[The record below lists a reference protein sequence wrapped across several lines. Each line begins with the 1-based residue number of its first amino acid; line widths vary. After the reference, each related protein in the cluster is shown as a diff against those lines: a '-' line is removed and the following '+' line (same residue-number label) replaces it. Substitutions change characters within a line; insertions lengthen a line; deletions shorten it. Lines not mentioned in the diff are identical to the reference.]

1 MLRIKGLTKRYRTGD
16 LALKGIDIDVPD
28 GQVMAL
34 IGPSGA
40 GKSTVIRCINR
51 LVEPTSGSI
60 ALNDVDI
67 VKLGSAELRRVR
79 RRMGMIFQEYA
90 LVERLSVMENV
101 LTGRL
106 GYVGFWQSWLRRFP
120 QSDIDEAFRLLER
133 VGLDHMADKRA
144 DELSGGQRQRV
155 GICRALIQNPEL
167 LLVDEPT
174 ASLDPKTSRQIM
186 RLITELCGER
196 KLSAII
202 NIHDVMLAQMFAE
215 RIVGLRL
222 GEIVYDGPP
231 DKLTPAVLTSIYGEE
246 DWSAT
251 IRKVDEQAGEA
262 DEDNVVPFRTAAPGS
277 QPIGGND
284 VIARAPCF
292 AHSRASRTPRLLSAG
307 AGSLL
312 PRGRAEKG
320 SSVSVAATAPRQWK
334 KPPLI
339 RSAWLRWAL
348 VVGAVVYL
356 ALVFQTTPVN
366 WTRVWEG
373 LPRGAAFLK
382 AFFPPDFVS
391 RWDEIAEGI
400 AESLWMT
407 VVSTVVGI
415 ALSIPV
421 GIGAAK
427 NIAPAPVYYFC
438 RAVLAVSRSFQEII
452 LAIFFV
458 KLFGFGPFAGF
469 VTLSFA
475 TIGFYGKLLAED
487 IEDMDAGQ
495 AEAVR
500 ASGASW
506 LQWINYGV
514 QPQVMPRMIGL
525 GLYRFDINFRES
537 AVIGIVGGGGIGA
550 TLNTAFDR
558 YEFDSAAAIIIVIIA
573 IVMLCEYGSGYLR
586 RWVQ

>member
-1 MLRIKGLTKRYRTGD
+1 
-16 LALKGIDIDVPD
+16 V
-28 GQVMAL
+28 
-34 IGPSGA
+34 
-40 GKSTVIRCINR
+40 
-51 LVEPTSGSI
+51 SI
-60 ALNDVDI
+60 
-67 VKLGSAELRRVR
+67 
-79 RRMGMIFQEYA
+79 
-90 LVERLSVMENV
+90 
-101 LTGRL
+101 
-106 GYVGFWQSWLRRFP
+106 
-120 QSDIDEAFRLLER
+120 
-133 VGLDHMADKRA
+133 
-144 DELSGGQRQRV
+144 
-155 GICRALIQNPEL
+155 
-167 LLVDEPT
+167 
-174 ASLDPKTSRQIM
+174 
-186 RLITELCGER
+186 
-196 KLSAII
+196 
-202 NIHDVMLAQMFAE
+202 
-215 RIVGLRL
+215 
-222 GEIVYDGPP
+222 
-231 DKLTPAVLTSIYGEE
+231 
-246 DWSAT
+246 
-251 IRKVDEQAGEA
+251 
-262 DEDNVVPFRTAAPGS
+262 
-277 QPIGGND
+277 
-284 VIARAPCF
+284 
-292 AHSRASRTPRLLSAG
+292 
-307 AGSLL
+307 
-312 PRGRAEKG
+312 
-320 SSVSVAATAPRQWK
+320 AATAPRQWK

-500 ASGASW
+500 ASGAGW